1 MFLTQLARRPRL
13 PYLYYVDFS
22 KHQLTDLENTA
33 IAGMVDQNGDIVTVR
48 HSGESYA
55 QIAFRMNVPA
65 GFYIFDTD
73 FMEYGAISTWVRES
87 NVLSNIIQGFSAGPN
102 LFFNHDPN
110 GCAIGFASYNSI
122 DNYCEI
128 RKVAF
133 KQAYYLASGI
143 KLERWLNYT
152 GSWNDAEEHIAN
164 NSPDY
169 VTKIREFY
177 VQNTGL
183 EKFLHRLTATVV
195 FVADM
200 NVRFAISS
208 DDQSRLRIKVNN
220 RNYGE
225 ICSVKYYTL
234 INEIDKFQEQI
245 SDVIEIKTGDKVEF
259 EVIHREGGHIDHLT
273 VHIAPETGDVFAP
286 LAFLEV

>member
-22 KHQLTDLENTA
+22 KHQLTDLQNTA

-55 QIAFRMNVPA
+55 RLALRMNVPA

-73 FMEYGAISTWVRES
+73 FIEYGAISTWVRES
-87 NVLSNIIQGFSAGPN
+87 NLSTTIIGGFNPGPN
-102 LFFNHDPN
+102 MLFNTDPN
-110 GCAIGFASYNSI
+110 GCAIGFESFNTI

-128 RKVAF
+128 SKVTF

-152 GSWNDAEEHIAN
+152 GHWNDAESHIN
-164 NSPDY
+164 DNRPDY
-169 VTKIREFY
+169 VTTISEFY
-177 VQNTGL
+177 VQNTGMGY
-183 EKFLHRLTATVV
+183 FLHRLTGTVV

-208 DDQSRLRIKVNN
+208 DDQSRLRIKVND

-225 ICSVKYYTL
+225 ICSAKGWTL
-234 INEIDKFQEQI
+234 INEIDKYPEQI
-245 SDVIEIKTGDKVEF
+245 SDVIEIKAGDKVEF
-259 EVIHREGGHIDHLT
+259 EVIHKEVNHDDHLT
-273 VHIAPETGDVFAP
+273 VHIAPETGEVFAP

>member
-22 KHQLTDLENTA
+22 RHDIDTFNNPHNNVYRDGDNIIVRGPGTGVSALRKSVRNGMGFFIVTGDHLYSGAA
-33 IAGMVDQNGDIVTVR
+33 IAWIKN
-48 HSGESYA
+48 SNA
-55 QIAFRMNVPA
+55 QRNYKF
-65 GFYIFDTD
+65 G
-73 FMEYGAISTWVRES
+73 W
-87 NVLSNIIQGFSAGPN
+87 SAGEK
-102 LFFNHDPN
+102 LIFCDDPN
-110 GCAIGFASYNSI
+110 GFSVGYEAYNGVNNYVSI
-122 DNYCEI
+122 SSLS
-128 RKVAF
+128 V

-177 VQNTGL
+177 VQDAGL
-183 EKFLHRLTATVV
+183 DMFLQRLTGTVV

-208 DDQSRLRIKVNN
+208 DDQSKLRLKVNN

-225 ICSVKYYTL
+225 ICSVQNYTL
-234 INEIDKFQEQI
+234 INEIDKYPEQI
-245 SDVIEIKTGDKVEF
+245 SEVIEIKAGDKVEF
-259 EVIHREGGHIDHLT
+259 EVIHKEGDNDDHLT